1 MEQLKPISV
10 SADIYWAF
18 LSEPNQ
24 MSGKYQ
30 VDLCNLSK
38 EAVETLTGLGINV
51 KRNENKPEQGYFIT
65 AKSAKYPIFAVDKD
79 GKAIPDSVKVA
90 NGSKAV
96 ALVKPYQYNFK
107 GKQGVS
113 AGVSKLIIKTLVEY
127 ESKGVT
133 LDDLE
138 DDDIL

>member
-1 MEQLKPISV
+1 MEMKPITIQ
-10 SADIYWAF
+10 ADVYWAF

-38 EAVETLTGLGINV
+38 EAVATLTDMGINV

-79 GKAIPDSVKVA
+79 GNPIPESTKVA

-107 GKQGVS
+107 GKQGVA
-113 AGVSKLIIKTLVEY
+113 AGVSKLIVKELIEY
-127 ESKGVT
+127 QSTGVK
-133 LDDLE
+133 LEELE
-138 DDDIL
+138 DDIL

>member
-1 MEQLKPISV
+1 MEMKPITIQ
-10 SADIYWAF
+10 ADVYWAF
-18 LSEPNQ
+18 LNEPNQ

-38 EAVETLTGLGINV
+38 DAVEKLSSLGINV

-65 AKSAKYPIFAVDKD
+65 AKSAKYPIFAVDSD
-79 GKAIPDSVKVA
+79 GKALPESVKVA

-107 GKQGVS
+107 GKTGVS
-113 AGVSKLIIKTLVEY
+113 AGVSKLIIKELIAY
-127 ESKGVT
+127 ESTGVK
-133 LDDLE
+133 LEDLE